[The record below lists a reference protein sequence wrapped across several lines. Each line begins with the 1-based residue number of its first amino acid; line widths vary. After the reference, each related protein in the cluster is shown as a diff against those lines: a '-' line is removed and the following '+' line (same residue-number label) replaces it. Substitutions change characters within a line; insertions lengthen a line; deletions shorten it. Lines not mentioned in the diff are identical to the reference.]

1 MCGINGFNFLDK
13 KLIHNMNELTKHR
26 GPDDSG
32 VFLDDNFSLG
42 HNRLSIIDL
51 SKNATQPMLD
61 NDKNLVLVFN
71 GEIYNFLE
79 LKKELGVF
87 YNFRTNSDSEV
98 ILAGYKKWGKECVK
112 KFNGIFSFAILNREK
127 KELFLARDQ
136 LGIKPLYYYHSNNK
150 FIFSSEIKAILTH
163 RDIEKVL
170 DKKALNIYFRLL
182 YIPEPLTPWQNI
194 FKLPPAHYLFVKNN
208 QIFIEK
214 YWSVENFDS
223 FKDKKLAIDA
233 VQKQFK
239 KTVKK
244 QLISDKPLGLYLS
257 GGVDSTALLGVMS
270 ELMSKPVKTFSVGF
284 DIKEQANKYNA
295 DFILANKTAKHFN
308 SEHHKVILR
317 AIDVKE
323 TMDKIVWHM
332 DDLTSN
338 HTQAPMFMLS
348 NFVKSEV
355 DVVLS
360 GDGGD
365 ELFTG
370 YDRYYLNYILD
381 RFQLIPEFMR
391 NNFFAQQSF
400 KLFNKNTLYKKINM
414 PQGAER
420 WLAFMSQ
427 KEDVVG
433 KFLNRDFNQNT
444 QTLDFVKNKFF
455 DNNTINYKMSST
467 KLLQYLDIKTWLLD
481 DALNRSD
488 RMSMAHSVEQ
498 RVPFLDKDMVE
509 LAMSIPSKFNINN
522 GHSGKEVLKQA
533 LNDYIPSYIYNQ
545 PKRGFFSP
553 MAKWLRS
560 DLNDWAY
567 EILSP
572 NYNKSAKEFF
582 NFKEIKIILD
592 KHMSG
597 EEYALNTIWSLINF
611 QIWYKLFNI

>member
-51 SKNATQPMLD
+51 SKNATQPMFD